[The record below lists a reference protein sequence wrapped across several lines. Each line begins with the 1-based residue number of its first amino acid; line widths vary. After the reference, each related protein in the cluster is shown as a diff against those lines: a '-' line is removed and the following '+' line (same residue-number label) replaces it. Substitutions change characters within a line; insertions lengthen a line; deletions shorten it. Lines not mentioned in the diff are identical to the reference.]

1 MPTAAGKSA
10 NFPPIAEQLALLMQ
24 GTAAVIPE
32 DGLAR
37 KLEAAAKSGKPLNVK
52 LGCDP
57 SRPDLHLGH
66 AIVLRKLRQF
76 QELGHQ
82 AILVIGDFTGMIG
95 DPSGRNKTRPPLTME
110 QARANGQSY
119 YDQATLVLRKE
130 GLRIVYNSD
139 WLNKLDF
146 AEVIR
151 EAAHITV
158 ARMLERDDFSKRLA
172 AGTPISL
179 HELLYPLAQAYD
191 SVALEA
197 DVELGGTDQ
206 TFNLLMGR
214 DLQRAHGQAP
224 QVIITTPLIEG
235 TDGVEKMSKS
245 HNNTI
250 ALTDQP
256 GDMYG
261 KVLSLPD
268 ALLGSYYTHCAWLE
282 LAELAPILTDLEAG
296 TANPRDLKRR
306 LARQIVSQFHDA
318 QAADAAEAAFDKQ
331 FIQKEVPDDIPEY
344 RLTGDPRLLVQVLK
358 DAGLVAS
365 NGEGRRLIAQ
375 RAVKWDGE
383 TVTDTDLL
391 VHPGDVGVLKVGKR
405 RFLKLID

>member
-261 KVLSLPD
+261 KVLSIPD

-282 LAELAPILTDLEAG
+282 PAELAPILTDLEAG

-331 FIQKEVPDDIPEY
+331 FIAKKVPDDIPEY

-375 RAVKWDGE
+375 GAVHWDGE
-383 TVTDTDLL
+383 SVADTDLL
-391 VHPGDVGVLKVGKR
+391 VRPGDVGVLKVGKR